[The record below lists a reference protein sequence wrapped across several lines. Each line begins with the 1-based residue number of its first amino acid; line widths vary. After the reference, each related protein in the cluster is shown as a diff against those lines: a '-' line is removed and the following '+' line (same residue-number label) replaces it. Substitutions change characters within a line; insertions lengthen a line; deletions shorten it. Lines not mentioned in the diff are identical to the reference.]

1 MPSYVSITSLSGK
14 YALNVLI
21 RLRIFPRLLCQIK
34 THTNMCFHA
43 EHFWSTN
50 FYFLD
55 VWSCREIKSGAKQ
68 NCWICVAV
76 GVRGGAHHTIPC
88 VRCVCVCVCVCVRGG
103 AHHTIPCVRPPPKIL
118 GERQGGFQR
127 GAARGLFWW
136 RGSINIALLPPRLLV
151 CLPAHRS
158 TVQRS

>member
-1 MPSYVSITSLSGK
+1 MHLCALCFECICMEGRCDQKNMGPV
-14 YALNVLI
+14 LNVWR
-21 RLRIFPRLLCQIK
+21 RLRFFPRLLCQFKI
-34 THTNMCFHA
+34 HTNICFRA

-88 VRCVCVCVCVCVRGG
+88 VRCVCVCVCAWRSPPYHTMRAPTTKNSWRASGRIPARGG
-103 AHHTIPCVRPPPKIL
+103 A
-118 GERQGGFQR
+118 GFV
-127 GAARGLFWW
+127 
-136 RGSINIALLPPRLLV
+136 LV
-151 CLPAHRS
+151 AGQH
-158 TVQRS
+158 

>member
-1 MPSYVSITSLSGK
+1 
-14 YALNVLI
+14 
-21 RLRIFPRLLCQIK
+21 
-34 THTNMCFHA
+34 MCFHA

-76 GVRGGAHHTIPC
+76 G
-88 VRCVCVCVCVCVRGG
+88 VRGG

>member
-1 MPSYVSITSLSGK
+1 MHLCALCFECICTEGRCDQKNMGPV
-14 YALNVLI
+14 LNVWI
-21 RLRIFPRLLCQIK
+21 RLRFFPRLFCQFKI
-34 THTNMCFHA
+34 HTNICFSA

-76 GVRGGAHHTIPC
+76 G
-88 VRCVCVCVCVCVRGG
+88 VRGG